1 MSVLCWAR
9 RLRPCWGRGEECGWL
24 GFLVV
29 ARRRAVSVAIP
40 LRVSCFRFHD
50 IFTLRRGCHS
60 LSPHL
65 SKPLSF
71 CESLSRFAGRGCVQ
85 LLGGASGGAVPLETT
100 CRCLGLL
107 LRCLTSSLLLHSSL
121 FLHSYRLLPYFP
133 HRCRSPRNSRHG
145 LFERWTEG
153 FVSSG
158 RGARILGKSVRL
170 RGACGVCGV
179 AAGTGG
185 CRGSLSLCLGRG

>member
-9 RLRPCWGRGEECGWL
+9 RLRPCWGQGEECGWL

-40 LRVSCFRFHD
+40 LRISCFRFHD

-60 LSPHL
+60 LFLPL
-65 SKPLSF
+65 SKPLSL

-85 LLGGASGGAVPLETT
+85 LLGGASGSAVPLETS

-107 LRCLTSSLLLHSSL
+107 LSYLPSSLLLSSPL

-133 HRCRSPRNSRHG
+133 HRCRSPQNSRHG
-145 LFERWTEG
+145 LFQRWTEC

-158 RGARILGKSVRL
+158 RGARILGKSFRL
-170 RGACGVCGV
+170 RGACDICSV
-179 AAGTGG
+179 AAGTGW
-185 CRGSLSLCLGRG
+185 CRGSLSFCLG